1 MVLGLGIL
9 SLFSISQPIPSGQD
23 TCRIARRICA
33 NLYILAPAEVK
44 AATLT
49 VAPAVVVTAA
59 VVVTV
64 VAVEVVAVVVTAVAA
79 ATAAA
84 VVVVTA
90 AVLPVV
96 TA

>member
-33 NLYILAPAEVK
+33 NLDILAPAEVK

-49 VAPAVVVTAA
+49 VAPA